1 MNRQTLLIGFIFA
14 IMLLT
19 VSACGGTKLLDIEKT
34 SNALNLSET
43 QHNVVRS
50 KVQQIEEIV
59 EDYELEKETLAA
71 GFAERRNQMRR
82 GGDFGGR
89 GSGGGV
95 AVFRIRRRRSINSTQ
110 LSKNRLAP

>member
-1 MNRQTLLIGFIFA
+1 MFFPFSRSFLKATWPDIKGYVNEPPNIAHRFIFA

-82 GGDFGGR
+82 
-89 GSGGGV
+89 
-95 AVFRIRRRRSINSTQ
+95 RR
-110 LSKNRLAP
+110 